1 MQVLTSTNQRDKMV
15 TGLQLTPLS
24 TTTTQKLF
32 KFLQTLVLTSTDALQ
47 TIGLSSFRL
56 KIRIIR
62 RKMLRPNL

>member
-15 TGLQLTPLS
+15 TGVQLTPLS

-47 TIGLSSFRL
+47 TIGLPSFRL